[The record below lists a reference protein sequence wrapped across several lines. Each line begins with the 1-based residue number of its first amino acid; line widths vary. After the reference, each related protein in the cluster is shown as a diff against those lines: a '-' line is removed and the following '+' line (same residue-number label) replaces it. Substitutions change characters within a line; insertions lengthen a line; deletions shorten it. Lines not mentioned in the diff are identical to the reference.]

1 MTFSLRPV
9 IDAAH
14 LPGQRPY
21 ARLLSES
28 IGIFH
33 LDGRWVTGR
42 RGERA
47 IRRPVTV
54 DVNTLVSYVLDCGD
68 FGSFFTVVGSD
79 RHGFD
84 GDSDGVACES

>member
-1 MTFSLRPV
+1 MTSRCALPFSLHTCQGSGLCAAPV
-9 IDAAH
+9 RVH
-14 LPGQRPY
+14 
-21 ARLLSES
+21 
-28 IGIFH
+28 GIFH
-33 LDGRWVTGR
+33 LDGRGVTGR

-54 DVNTLVSYVLDCGD
+54 DVNTLVSYVLDCD
-68 FGSFFTVVGSD
+68 VVGSFFTVVGSD